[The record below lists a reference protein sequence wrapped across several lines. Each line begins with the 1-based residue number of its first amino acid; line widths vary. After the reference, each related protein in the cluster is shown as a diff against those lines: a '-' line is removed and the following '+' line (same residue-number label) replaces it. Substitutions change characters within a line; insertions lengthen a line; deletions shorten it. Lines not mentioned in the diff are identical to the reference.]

1 MVMIVMVLLM
11 MLTTEPLNVRMAK
24 SSVSSEALVRVEL
37 EQGLHL
43 ILTIIIIII
52 IITIA
57 TIIEL
62 EQGLHLMIMIMIIVI
77 LIIKHPDLH
86 NDDEG
91 IDEGDGDHVGSF
103 RGGGLEEV
111 LEWATSHGARLV
123 IIIVIIISR

>member
-1 MVMIVMVLLM
+1 MSC
-11 MLTTEPLNVRMAK
+11 E
-24 SSVSSEALVRVEL
+24 SLVWVEL

-43 ILTIIIIII
+43 ILIIIIII
-52 IITIA
+52 IIVIIVIVMSHIVII

-62 EQGLHLMIMIMIIVI
+62 EQGLHLMMIIIIIVI

-103 RGGGLEEV
+103 RGGRLEEV
-111 LEWATSHGARLV
+111 LEWSTSH
-123 IIIVIIISR
+123 